1 MTLAQGIDIQEVISR
16 GSDSEGAYRKVFF
29 VNDNLVIKVNYTDD
43 DSYYNIDSNSDEFAN
58 YERLKHFDNT
68 VAIWGGVKFNVRIPQ
83 MEKVGDVIIA
93 ERVDFPHLDDCDVP
107 FFDDCPCRECQIKE
121 AVDRWCSK
129 HMKLY
134 DIHNYNFC
142 WDDATNTAWIIDLGC

>member
-1 MTLAQGIDIQEVISR
+1 MTLAQGIDIQEVI
-16 GSDSEGAYRKVFF
+16 GGESDSEGSYRKVFF
-29 VNDNLVIKVNYTDD
+29 VNDDLVIKVNYDD
-43 DSYYNIDSNSDEFAN
+43 EGDPFGEDSNADEFAN
-58 YERLKHFDNT
+58 YNRLKHFDNT
-68 VAIWGGVKFNVRIPQ
+68 IAIWGGVKFNIRIPA

-93 ERVDFPHLDDCDVP
+93 ERVNFPHLDGCDAP

-129 HMKLY
+129 HMGLY

-142 WDDATNTAWIIDLGC
+142 WDADTNTAWIIDLGC